1 MIPTERDF
9 MAAFFFLCN
18 LRDYITELYEEL
30 DNLDATKTLESL
42 LKNPWRARELPPAK
56 IQVVRDVQRMPGIAD
71 SDDGTI
77 EEVDDYDD
85 EASSTELGS
94 GGLAVS
100 TAKVLPKSKQE
111 QSDRP
116 AGLIDVLKQWV
127 KSLIFYYLGVLVGM
141 VHDRLG

>member
-1 MIPTERDF
+1 MVPTERDF
-9 MAAFFFLCN
+9 MATFFFLCN

-42 LKNPWRARELPPAK
+42 LKNPWRARALPPAK
-56 IQVVRDVQRMPGIAD
+56 IQVIRDAQRMPGIAE
-71 SDDGTI
+71 SEDGTI

-94 GGLAVS
+94 GGLAFS
-100 TAKVLPKSKQE
+100 TAKVLPKSRQE